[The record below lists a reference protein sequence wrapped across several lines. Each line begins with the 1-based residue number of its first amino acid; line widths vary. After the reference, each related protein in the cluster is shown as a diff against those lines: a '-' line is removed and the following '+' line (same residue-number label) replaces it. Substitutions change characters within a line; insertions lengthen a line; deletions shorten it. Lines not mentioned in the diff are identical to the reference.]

1 MEQSRPQRPQVR
13 IQTDPTEISNKR
25 HSIVEIEENQHLPS
39 HGRSNGEQGGRAA
52 SEIERNNDVFESP
65 AHAAEKQPTKQK
77 MDLKLPQTLRWI
89 PANSTWSKWKPVIR
103 SALAGWI
110 AVVVFIIPRTENLL
124 GQVCCVVNL
133 FVVGSMIAWFEGSFP
148 YHHR

>member
-1 MEQSRPQRPQVR
+1 MAPSRPQVR
-13 IQTDPTEISNKR
+13 IQTDPTEISNKT
-25 HSIVEIEENQHLPS
+25 HSIVEIES
-39 HGRSNGEQGGRAA
+39 RGRSNGDQLEGGRAA
-52 SEIERNNDVFESP
+52 NEIDRDTDVFESP

-77 MDLKLPQTLRWI
+77 KDLKLPQTLRWI

-124 GQVCCVVNL
+124 GQVCGVVNL
-133 FVVGSMIAWFEGSFP
+133 CVVGSMIVWFKGSFS